1 MDDQRVRA
9 VIGALAGLGA
19 LAVLSAIPGW
29 WWVTVFA
36 LAAMIG
42 GVGLIIVDINVQLRQ
57 HRSDFLK
64 ATARLQTPAKPET
77 AATGA
82 DLARV
87 VRLVQAQFVGRLD
100 RALSALET
108 ATTTVQRLGGP
119 AAGRDGFAGLP
130 HGSTVLLHRL
140 DAATLAQ
147 AKLALTHG
155 LSVEAVVTDSAD
167 RERLDAAG
175 IGDSVT
181 ILAGASAT
189 PYAMTV
195 VLPDVAA

>member
-77 AATGA
+77 AAMGKPCTRLASSPPMAVSPDPSQCPTGK
-82 DLARV
+82 L
-87 VRLVQAQFVGRLD
+87 
-100 RALSALET
+100 
-108 ATTTVQRLGGP
+108 
-119 AAGRDGFAGLP
+119 AAGAGQP
-130 HGSTVLLHRL
+130 
-140 DAATLAQ
+140 
-147 AKLALTHG
+147 
-155 LSVEAVVTDSAD
+155 
-167 RERLDAAG
+167 AG
-175 IGDSVT
+175 NA
-181 ILAGASAT
+181 LAGRPSSSR
-189 PYAMTV
+189 V
-195 VLPDVAA
+195 